1 MLYNLNALKLVRFFQ
16 LLIIQLVNNPIHFFF
31 FFSADISVLTSNQ
44 KKCYLAALLE
54 FFIFYF

>member
-1 MLYNLNALKLVRFFQ
+1 MLYNLNALKLVWFFQ

-31 FFSADISVLTSNQ
+31 SADISVLTSN
-44 KKCYLAALLE
+44 KKKHYVAALLE